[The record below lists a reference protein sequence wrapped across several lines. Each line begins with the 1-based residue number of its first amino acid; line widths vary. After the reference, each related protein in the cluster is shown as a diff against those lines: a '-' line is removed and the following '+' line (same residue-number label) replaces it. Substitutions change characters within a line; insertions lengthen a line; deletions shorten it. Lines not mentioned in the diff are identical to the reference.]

1 MDILQGVI
9 TQVNGYGIV
18 EMEEAVKVKLP
29 HGVSLQVELEGPAP
43 YLGDLADI
51 CKSFTV
57 TVDVEDALFDL
68 TVAGLE
74 AGLVDL
80 LGVL

>member
-1 MDILQGVI
+1 MDILQGVVAQI
-9 TQVNGYGIV
+9 NGYGIV
-18 EMEEAVKVKLP
+18 KMEEAVKVKLP

-57 TVDVEDALFDL
+57 TVDMEDALFDL
-68 TVAGLE
+68 AVAGLE

-80 LGVL
+80 L

>member
-18 EMEEAVKVKLP
+18 EMEEAVKVQLP
-29 HGVSLQVELEGPAP
+29 HGVSLQVEFERPAP

-51 CKSFTV
+51 CKSFAV
-57 TVDVEDALFDL
+57 TVDMEDALLDL
-68 TVAGLE
+68 AVAGLK
-74 AGLVDL
+74 ARLVDL

>member
-1 MDILQGVI
+1 MDILQGVVTKI
-9 TQVNGYGIV
+9 NGYGIV

-29 HGVSLQVELEGPAP
+29 HGVSLQIQLEGPTP

-57 TVDVEDALFDL
+57 TVDMEDALFDL
-68 TVAGLE
+68 AVAGFE
-74 AGLVDL
+74 ARLVDL
-80 LGVL
+80 L